1 MLKELLQM
9 KFGCPVCGRILYPIK
24 VRGYWCPY
32 CGTDLKYNTENDK

>member
-9 KFGCPVCGRILYPIK
+9 KFGCPVCGRILYPVKIK
-24 VRGYWCPY
+24 GYWCPY